1 MVLLTDGSEAAVMLT
16 DGSGLVVKGV
26 GMVPSYS
33 GKGRGSFAFPLPS
46 CEKLCLSP
54 PLLCGG
60 VGDGSKYGGI
70 TIIMRNNEYYIL
82 VCDNGCQI

>member
-46 CEKLCLSP
+46 CVGEWGMVVSMVGSP
-54 PLLCGG
+54 
-60 VGDGSKYGGI
+60 
-70 TIIMRNNEYYIL
+70 
-82 VCDNGCQI
+82 